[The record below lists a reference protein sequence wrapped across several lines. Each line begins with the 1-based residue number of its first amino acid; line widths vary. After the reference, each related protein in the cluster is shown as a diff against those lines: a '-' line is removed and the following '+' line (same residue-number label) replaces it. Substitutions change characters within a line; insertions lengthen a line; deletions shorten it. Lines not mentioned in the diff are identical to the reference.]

1 MFYALS
7 RERKEVK
14 NVTKNPD
21 FSYINK
27 DGKRV
32 AGAVAFNH
40 HVFTEMGGIQQ
51 YNDAV
56 GIMYIEAFI
65 QANSDYIN
73 TEVTAQ
79 ARRKR
84 LKLVG

>member
-1 MFYALS
+1 MA
-7 RERKEVK
+7 
-14 NVTKNPD
+14 KNPD
-21 FSYINK
+21 FSYIN
-27 DGKRV
+27 DNGKRV
-32 AGAVAFNH
+32 VGTAAFNH

-56 GIMYIEAFI
+56 GSMYIKAFL
-65 QANSDYIN
+65 QTHSDYVNAEI
-73 TEVTAQ
+73 TAQ